1 MVISSAIEDER
12 RIRGQFVN
20 ASPRTPTNISQG
32 FRSTLQAEITQQRLE
47 RLETR
52 SIQNFLDMKK
62 DGMRDRQHHY
72 WHLGL

>member
-12 RIRGQFVN
+12 RRGQFVN
-20 ASPRTPTNISQG
+20 ASRGASISPG
-32 FRSTLQAEITQQRLE
+32 FRRTLQVEITQQRLE